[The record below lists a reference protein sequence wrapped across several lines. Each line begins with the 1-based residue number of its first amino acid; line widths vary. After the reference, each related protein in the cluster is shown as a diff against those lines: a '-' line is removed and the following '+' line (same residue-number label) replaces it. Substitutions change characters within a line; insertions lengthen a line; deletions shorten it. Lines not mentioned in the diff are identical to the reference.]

1 MKVDDEIAQLVVEID
16 ALEKKAV
23 EQLSRLKWMFRTE
36 KAEPEWKGEGLSPH
50 QTLLVNLN
58 FEYQNTSESIRA
70 KRKQLEILRTEAQRR
85 DTE

>member
-1 MKVDDEIAQLVVEID
+1 MKVDDEIAQLEVEID
-16 ALEKKAV
+16 ALEKKAD

-58 FEYQNTSESIRA
+58 FEYQNTLESIRA